1 MPKPVYRLK
10 CPKCGALLKE
20 HSDRIAELES
30 ENHKL
35 RKQVQNL
42 GGELDHLGSRF
53 IGSKRKQTFHRPECQ
68 WASYL
73 LSSSNRI
80 DFDSHREA
88 VQAGYKP
95 CKTCRA

>member
-1 MPKPVYRLK
+1 MPKPVYRFK
-10 CPKCGALLKE
+10 CPKCGVVLKDL
-20 HSDRIAELES
+20 SSRIAELVS
-30 ENHKL
+30 ENTKL
-35 RKQVQNL
+35 RGQVRNL

-53 IGSKRKQTFHRPECQ
+53 IGSKRKHNFHRPECQ

-73 LSSSNRI
+73 LTSTNRI